1 MKFDARPFTTLL
13 HYADAL
19 AAKVLTR
26 DNLHLA
32 PKTISKAVAK
42 RMRVGLLYMQAY
54 LRRVLILMA
63 LQIEHTLPRDMTER
77 PIFNHGRVIRLR
89 PATKSFSV
97 FAGERAPPDLWT
109 APKHSLPKHREP
121 RADILAAPL
130 LEQWRSLKALIAD
143 PDARAK
149 RLAYT
154 LARRRPGRLLVP
166 KQNDVPRRFGTE
178 ISALYDCMA
187 MEIID
192 AARARP
198 PPLGPILRAPPRI
211 RVL

>member
-1 MKFDARPFTTLL
+1 MTLNAAPFETLL
-13 HYADAL
+13 RYAEQL
-19 AAKVLTR
+19 AAYVLAR

-32 PKTISKAVAK
+32 PSTVSRAVAK
-42 RMRVGLLYMQAY
+42 RMRAGLIYMQAY

-63 LQIEHTLPRDMTER
+63 LQIEHTLPRDLTER
-77 PIFNHGRVIRLR
+77 PIFNHGRVIHLR

-97 FAGERAPPDLWT
+97 FVGERAPPDLWT
-109 APKHSLPKHREP
+109 DAKHDTPKYPDRN
-121 RADILAAPL
+121 RRILAAPL
-130 LEQWRSLKALIAD
+130 LDQWRSLMALIAD
-143 PDARAK
+143 PGARAK

-166 KQNDVPRRFGTE
+166 KQNDIPRRFGTE
-178 ISALYDCMA
+178 LSALYDCME

-192 AARARP
+192 ACRARP
-198 PPLGPILRAPPRI
+198 PPLGPIPRPPPRI